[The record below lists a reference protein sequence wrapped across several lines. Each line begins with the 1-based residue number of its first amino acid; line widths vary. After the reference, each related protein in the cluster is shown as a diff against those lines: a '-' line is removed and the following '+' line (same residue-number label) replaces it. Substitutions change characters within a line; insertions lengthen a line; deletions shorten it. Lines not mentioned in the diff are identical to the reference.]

1 MPSPRTRRPF
11 ILVIDDEPLVAAVIV
26 ETLVLVG
33 YEVETAKNGREA
45 LEKIAACSYDLILS
59 DLRMPEL
66 DGVGLYRELEWRAPR
81 LLPRLIFLSGTTDS
95 AEYMRFL
102 EGTGALVLCKPFDI
116 DTLQRL
122 VRQLLRDEDTLRIG
136 DVEGEETEYLPLDHP
151 HTEPHCS
158 FCAVRQTP
166 MQHRLW
172 CAIYFLRNCN
182 CGYDQLP

>member
-1 MPSPRTRRPF
+1 MAFPLQPPVQEEGGHCPS
-11 ILVIDDEPLVAAVIV
+11 
-26 ETLVLVG
+26 
-33 YEVETAKNGREA
+33 AKNGREA

-66 DGVGLYRELEWRAPR
+66 DGVGLYRELERHAPR
-81 LLPRLIFLSGTTDS
+81 LLQRLIFLSGTADS
-95 AEYMRFL
+95 AEYVRFL

-122 VRQLLRDEDTLRIG
+122 IRQFLLDQDTARIG
-136 DVEGEETEYLPLDHP
+136 GVESEEAEYLPLDHP
-151 HTEPHCS
+151 HTEPNCS

-182 CGYDQLP
+182 CGYDQRP